1 MWQLKEQIETMLRIV
16 ILLIFLWATKSFALD
31 LSKMST
37 SERALLRDE
46 IRSYLLENPEI
57 IMEAVEVLRKKEQQ
71 AAIQSDFDLVKTH
84 KTAIFKDGFSFIGGN
99 PNGDIT
105 LVEFV
110 DYRCGYC
117 KKAHNEVEKLL
128 NADGNIRFIIKE
140 FPILGED
147 SVKLSKFA
155 LAVKIVHGDE
165 IYKIVHDILI
175 KMESPPNRKAF
186 DQITSSLNLNAS
198 LIYEEMESNE
208 VNGMIAYTH
217 SLAER
222 LKITGTPTFVMNDEL
237 IRGYVPFDALINIVN
252 NKRG

>member
-1 MWQLKEQIETMLRIV
+1 MFRIV
-16 ILLIFLWATKSFALD
+16 ISFIFLLATQSFALD
-31 LSKMST
+31 LSKMSAA
-37 SERALLRDE
+37 ERALLQEE
-46 IRSYLLENPEI
+46 IRLYLLENPEI
-57 IMEAVEVLRKKEQQ
+57 IMEAVELLRKKEQQ
-71 AAIQSDFDLVKTH
+71 AAIKSDLDLVEKH

-155 LAVKIVHGDE
+155 LAVKVVHGDE
-165 IYKIVHDILI
+165 MYKLVHDILI
-175 KMESPPNRKAF
+175 KMKSPPSEKAF
-186 DQITSSLNLNAS
+186 NQIMNNLNLDADRVES
-198 LIYEEMESNE
+198 KMESNE
-208 VNGMIAYTH
+208 VNGMIAYTRT
-217 SLAER
+217 LAER

-237 IRGYVPFDALINIVN
+237 IRGFVPFDALINIVD